1 MLSVILHVI
10 YLHRL
15 DMLTKRKQAERVSKT
30 KPDVAATV
38 YMNLAKG
45 MTQLC
50 KPRQSVDDKQQI
62 G

>member
-1 MLSVILHVI
+1 
-10 YLHRL
+10 
-15 DMLTKRKQAERVSKT
+15 MLTKRKQAERVSKT